1 MSSATGAWSP
11 SWGCGG
17 DGLARISA
25 VRAAARVPTERVR
38 DWCAEIVRRQ
48 PTFFGP
54 QPLTLLEAG
63 YLGRPRINQI
73 DRATAR
79 HPRRVFVKQTQ
90 LQIGGRTLTMETGR
104 MAGQAS
110 GAVLIRMGDTV
121 LLVTATMSES
131 PREGIDFFPLTC
143 DYEEKLY
150 AAGKIPGGFI
160 RREGRPSETAV
171 LNSRLID
178 RPVRPLFPKDF
189 RNDVQVVATVLSVDQ
204 DADPATMAIVGASTA
219 LTISKI
225 PFLGPIGAVRMGLLE
240 GELVVNPPVN
250 RMEESQLDRVVT
262 GTREAIIMV
271 EAGAKEVPEDTVI
284 EAMRRAH
291 TEIVR
296 LCELQEAFA
305 REVGTP
311 KVQVIP
317 AVVDAEVDQAVEQY
331 LAERL
336 DAALFNPSKS
346 LRESALDDLKKETV
360 AELSPRLADRLTQ
373 LAKAF
378 DAKVKQRVRQKILDD
393 GMRPDGRQTTEIRPI
408 SCEVGLLPRTHGSAL
423 FTRGQTQVLSIVTLG
438 SIGDKQKLDGL
449 GLEESKRFMH
459 HYNFPPFSV
468 GEVRPLR
475 GPGRREIGH
484 GALAARALLAVIPPV
499 EEWPYTM
506 RLVSEILS
514 SNGATSMASV
524 CGSTLA
530 LMDAGVPIKS
540 PVAGIAMGLVTRE
553 GKFAVLTDIQ
563 GVEDNLGD
571 MDFKVAGTKD
581 GITALQ
587 MDIKVQGLTHEIL
600 AQALEQAREAR
611 LFVLDKMLAVLPKP
625 RTEMSDYAPRITTIL
640 INPDKIRD
648 IIGPGG
654 KMIRKITEETGAQI
668 DVEDDG
674 RVFIA
679 AVDQEAGK
687 KAIDWIKS
695 LTDEVEVGKIYKG
708 KVVRIMPF
716 GAFVEVL
723 PNQDGLVHISKLTD
737 HRVERVEEVMNVGD
751 EIVVKAVEVDSQGRL
766 NLSRQ
771 AAIEELTAKGEP
783 IDEKISQEAMALA
796 LASPPPA
803 PREGGFGSRDRGG
816 RNGGG
821 RDRRPRRD

>member
-1 MSSATGAWSP
+1 MEVFHVA
-11 SWGCGG
+11 
-17 DGLARISA
+17 
-25 VRAAARVPTERVR
+25 
-38 DWCAEIVRRQ
+38 IVTKNVEVADKR
-48 PTFFGP
+48 
-54 QPLTLLEAG
+54 LS
-63 YLGRPRINQI
+63 I
-73 DRATAR
+73 
-79 HPRRVFVKQTQ
+79 
-90 LQIGGRTLTMETGR
+90 ETGR
-104 MAGQAS
+104 VAEQAN
-110 GAVLIRMGDTV
+110 GAVILRQGDTV
-121 LLVTATMSES
+121 VLSTAVMAKE
-131 PREGIDFFPLTC
+131 PRAGIDWFPLTC

-150 AAGKIPGGFI
+150 AAGKIPGAFM
-160 RREGRPSETAV
+160 RREGRPSETAI
-171 LNSRLID
+171 LASRLTD
-178 RPVRPLFPKDF
+178 RPLRPLFPEGF
-189 RNDVQVVATVLSVDQ
+189 RLDVQVVSTVLSVDQ
-204 DADPATMAIVGASTA
+204 ENDPTILSINGASTA
-219 LTISKI
+219 LVISDI
-225 PFLGPIGAVRMGLLE
+225 PFGGPVGAVRMGLLD
-240 GELVVNPPVN
+240 GKITVNPPLS
-250 RMEESQLDRVVT
+250 RMSESELDLVVA
-262 GTREAIIMV
+262 GTADAILMV
-271 EAGAKEVPEDTVI
+271 EAGAKGVTEATVLEALEMAHNAIKGICAAQLELQQQVGREKREWIPPMYPPQMLEIVGEYLALRLDPVLYKADKATREADIDDLKTKTVI
-284 EAMRRAH
+284 ELGERFPEH
-291 TEIVR
+291 VEILPKLFEKALKDRVR
-296 LCELQEAFA
+296 ERIVEEGVRIDGRGLKDV
-305 REVGTP
+305 RNITVEVG
-311 KVQVIP
+311 V
-317 AVVDAEVDQAVEQY
+317 
-331 LAERL
+331 
-336 DAALFNPSKS
+336 
-346 LRESALDDLKKETV
+346 
-360 AELSPRLADRLTQ
+360 
-373 LAKAF
+373 
-378 DAKVKQRVRQKILDD
+378 
-393 GMRPDGRQTTEIRPI
+393 
-408 SCEVGLLPRTHGSAL
+408 LPRTHGSGL
-423 FTRGQTQVLSIVTLG
+423 FTRGQTQALTIATLG
-438 SIGDKQKLDGL
+438 TMSDAQKIDGL
-449 GLEESKRFMH
+449 TDETSKRYMH

-468 GEVRPLR
+468 GEARPLR

-484 GALAARALLAVIPPV
+484 GALAERALLAVIPPV

-514 SNGATSMASV
+514 SNGSTSMASV

-587 MDIKVQGLTHEIL
+587 MDIKIKGLTHEIF

-611 LFVLDKMLAVLPKP
+611 LFVLEKMLAVLPRP
-625 RTEMSDYAPRITTIL
+625 RTEMSAYAPRITTIM

-679 AVDQEAGK
+679 AVDQEGGQR
-687 KAIDWIKS
+687 AIDWIKG
-695 LTDEVEVGKIYKG
+695 LTDEVEVGRIYKG

-737 HRVERVEEVMNVGD
+737 HRVERVEEVANVGD
-751 EIVVKAVEVDSQGRL
+751 EIVVKATEVDSQGRL

-783 IDEKISQEAMALA
+783 IDEKIDKEAMAVA

-803 PREGGFGSRDRGG
+803 PREGGFGGGSRDRGG

-821 RDRRPRRD
+821 GRGPRRN